1 MAIVASTANVVPT
14 MMEKVNAKL
23 PALLVKQQSEYY
35 KMFQNKMDKHNV
47 SVWTDGTVS
56 AFRVPVQTSRG
67 GVYSGITLD
76 GGDLGTGQMM
86 TTGYM
91 TLGDFESDIA
101 FNIPARAAQATGTAQ
116 QAITNVLQDS
126 LGSVIDEMAKYDE
139 IGWFTDG
146 TGVLATAA
154 SVPSSLSSTTA
165 TYTLD
170 TAFSFIRLR
179 GYNAVVD
186 IYDSGNTLRAT
197 GGKINSIN
205 FATNSVTITGL
216 TNSGSYAFAA
226 GDQITFTSQ
235 VNNTIGTT
243 TLAAGSW
250 RYSLYTFNTTSTSG
264 SLLGLSYAST
274 YELACNVVNGGSGY
288 YTPSVML
295 SAKSQL
301 IQRRD
306 DKAFAGTVG
315 VCHMAQAAS
324 WYEQGVTISNWFRG
338 QGSNNMPDLVPA
350 KFGSTF
356 TAGEVEH
363 YVSRYANK
371 TRVDWSI
378 PANFGK
384 VQLEESAFFRTPD
397 GQKVFVGRSATTGNP
412 TAGFQFYA
420 VSSANFYCM
429 DPGANVVMYNLAI
442 PSGQ

>member
-1 MAIVASTANVVPT
+1 

-23 PALLVKQQSEYY
+23 PALLVKQQSEYF

-47 SVWTDGTVS
+47 SYWSDSSGLS

-67 GVYSGITLD
+67 GVYAGISLD

-86 TTGYM
+86 TTGFM

-101 FNIPARAAQATGTAQ
+101 FNIPARAAMATGTAQ
-116 QAITNVLQDS
+116 QAIVNVMQES

-154 SVPSSLSSTTA
+154 SVPSSVSSTTA

-170 TAFSFIRLR
+170 TTFSYIRLR

-216 TNSGSYAFAA
+216 LNSGSYTFAA

-235 VNNTIGTT
+235 VNSTIGTT

-250 RYSLYTFNTTSTSG
+250 RNGIYTFNTTTTSG

-274 YELACNVVNGGSGY
+274 YELACCTVNAGSGY
-288 YTPSVML
+288 YTPSIML

-338 QGSNNMPDLVPA
+338 DGKNNNMPDLVPA

-363 YVSRYANK
+363 YISRYANK

-378 PANFGK
+378 PANFGR
-384 VQLEESAFFRTPD
+384 VQLEEAAFFRTPD

-412 TAGFQFYA
+412 QAGYQFYA
-420 VSSANFYCM
+420 VSSANYYCM
-429 DPGANVVMYNLAI
+429 DPGANVVQYALTV
-442 PSGQ
+442 PPGQ